1 MAQPPNFS
9 KTKDNF
15 SHHSSPAGMK
25 QTPMP
30 IPVPP
35 KKAVPR
41 TLTGTINNRSMPD
54 HVTKHPNPVGRPA
67 TLSDSDRD
75 EGGGK
80 IKAAKDTDK
89 DGY

>member
-35 KKAVPR
+35 KKAAPR
-41 TLTGTINNRSMPD
+41 TLTGTINNRSMPE
-54 HVTKHPNPVGRPA
+54 HVTKHADPVGRPTTGA
-67 TLSDSDRD
+67 A
-75 EGGGK
+75 
-80 IKAAKDTDK
+80 AAKEMAVMEK
-89 DGY
+89 EAAKKGPGY